1 MMFCLKCGHENSK
14 EAKFCAGCGA
24 EMGQPVKSK
33 WIPAIFLTCIIVLA
47 GTGAGY
53 GYATDWSFKI
63 PKKTIASPVTEELAD
78 TEDESGI
85 KIKTT
90 PAAAKQSK
98 EQTKDK
104 TVLIKESL
112 PSVFT
117 IVTGS
122 GSGSGF
128 LYKKGGY
135 IVTNAHVVAGFTD
148 VVVRN
153 SKGEDMSGRVVGI
166 SDKYDVALIKSD
178 ANKNVRAF
186 VTEQKE
192 TPIGTEVIAIGSPKG
207 FENTAS
213 IGYLT
218 GLNRN
223 VQKDFTYEKIYQIDA
238 QIDHGSSGGPL
249 LDANTGKVI
258 GINSLLYKENTVFG
272 FSIPMY
278 SMQALVD
285 KWINQPMSGKQVAS
299 LFGVYEDYVPERYY
313 NYEDDYNYDDY
324 DSYYDDGAEEEYYP
338 EDTEVYDEDVAHFI
352 QEFRSQYEVALA
364 NENYAYIEDFV
375 AGGSSAANELSSYL
389 DEMSGQNVYFD
400 FIEST
405 LTDVMYYDTS
415 FEAYTY
421 ETFNFTDIS
430 GNTDYI
436 EKRKIYTIVVDE
448 YGHYQIM
455 KIVNQ

>member
-1 MMFCLKCGHENSK
+1 MFCSKCGHENSK
-14 EAKFCAGCGA
+14 DAKFCAGCGA

-33 WIPAIFLTCIIVLA
+33 WIPAIFLTCLIVLA

-53 GYATDWSFKI
+53 GYATDWSFKF
-63 PKKTIASPVTEELAD
+63 PKKTIASPETEELAVND
-78 TEDESGI
+78 EDNI

-90 PAAAKQSK
+90 PAVAKQS
-98 EQTKDK
+98 EQQTKDK

-117 IVTGS
+117 IVTSS
-122 GSGSGF
+122 GTGSGF
-128 LYKKGGY
+128 LYKTGGY

-148 VVVRN
+148 VIVRN
-153 SKGEDMSGRVVGI
+153 FKGEDMAGRVVGI
-166 SDKYDVALIKSD
+166 SDKYDVALIQSE

-218 GLNRN
+218 GLNRD

-258 GINSLLYKENTVFG
+258 GINSLLYKQNTVFG

-299 LFGVYEDYVPERYY
+299 LFRVYEDYVPERYY
-313 NYEDDYNYDDY
+313 SNEEDYNYDDY
-324 DSYYDDGAEEEYYP
+324 DSYYDDGEEEYYSD
-338 EDTEVYDEDVAHFI
+338 ETEVYDDDVANFI
-352 QEFRSQYEVALA
+352 QEFRSQYEAALA
-364 NENYAYIEDFV
+364 NEDYAYIEDYV
-375 AGGSSAANELSSYL
+375 AGGSSASNELWSYL
-389 DEMSGQNVYFD
+389 EEMAGQNVYFD
-400 FIEST
+400 FVENT
-405 LTDVMYYDTS
+405 LTDVVYYDS
-415 FEAYTY
+415 SLEAYTY

-430 GNTDYI
+430 GNHDFI
-436 EKRKIYTIVVDE
+436 EKRKIYTIVIDE
-448 YGHYQIM
+448 NGNYQIT
-455 KIVNQ
+455 KIINQ